1 MSKLVVMIGIS
12 GSGKSTAAKK
22 YIGTFGGI
30 IVSRDKIRELLFGY
44 TEETVKH
51 YYNRGDVKKYEE
63 EVTRVEHLLIKDG
76 LKHGDVVVDATH
88 LKLQYINKLKKK
100 FHYVNHV
107 YHYCDTPLD
116 LAISRDLGRKR
127 IVGESIIRRQYEDLQ
142 NLKRNFNF
150 SPYIADITPIVQ
162 DPGKSPCIL
171 VDLDGTLALHTSGRS
186 PFDWKRVGEDS
197 VNRPVADFLKA
208 IERENYPQVM
218 IVSGRDE
225 SCRAETQ
232 QWLTK
237 NQIDFD
243 QLYMRPEKDQR
254 PDYIIKEEIWRKI
267 AENHFIEY
275 IIDDRLQVTEHA
287 ERLGLFCFNVNQK
300 MEDF

>member
-1 MSKLVVMIGIS
+1 MIGIS

-30 IVSRDKIRELLFGY
+30 IVSRDKLRELLFGY

-162 DPGKSPCIL
+162 DPNKPSCIL

-197 VNRPVADFLKA
+197 VNIPVLDLINTYSSSSTEIF
-208 IERENYPQVM
+208 
-218 IVSGRDE
+218 IVSGRD
-225 SCRAETQ
+225 SVCREECIK
-232 QWLTK
+232 WLK
-237 NQIDFD
+237 DKGVFFQK
-243 QLYMRPEKDQR
+243 LYMRPEKDQR
-254 PDYIIKEEIWRKI
+254 PDYIIKEEIWREI
-267 AENHFIEY
+267 AKDHYIEY
-275 IIDDRLQVTEHA
+275 IIDDRTQVVEHA
-287 ERLGLFCFNVNQK
+287 VRLGLFVYDVNQTK
-300 MEDF
+300 EEF